1 MKNNKELLYKLCLIV
16 CSIIW
21 GSTFVVIKD
30 ATNTMSSGF
39 INASRFTIAAVILLA
54 VYFKKIKNINK
65 SELKHGII
73 MGAAL
78 FGGYSLQVL
87 GMEYGSTAGK
97 CAFLSATFCVMVPFL
112 SWGVFK
118 KVPDKYSVIAAILC
132 IIGVALVSIENGAH
146 ITVGDGIILISA
158 FFYAVNIMF
167 TSEFSTRENN
177 DTIVLAFLQIA
188 VVGILSWIVVL
199 IKGEMPQVYH
209 ARAVMGVVYLGIF
222 ATALCLLMQVIG
234 LKHINSTSASII
246 LSLESVFGVM
256 ISIAFYNEVV
266 TPKLMAGFV
275 VIFIGIIVCETK
287 LNFLK
292 QKISIKKSITGNY
305 KNNNNSKHLDT
316 NESAL

>member
-39 INASRFTIAAVILLA
+39 INASRFTIAAVILLV

-73 MGAAL
+73 MGVAL
-78 FGGYSLQVL
+78 FGGYYLQVL
-87 GMEYGSTAGK
+87 GMEYGSSAGK

-118 KVPDKYSVIAAILC
+118 RVPDKYSVIAAILC

-167 TSEFSTRENN
+167 TSEFSHNHTCIFTNSS
-177 DTIVLAFLQIA
+177 
-188 VVGILSWIVVL
+188 SWDFKL
-199 IKGEMPQVYH
+199 DSSTNK
-209 ARAVMGVVYLGIF
+209 RRN
-222 ATALCLLMQVIG
+222 ATSLPCKSSYGSYISRNICNSFMF
-234 LKHINSTSASII
+234 INASYR
-246 LSLESVFGVM
+246 FKTYKFD
-256 ISIAFYNEVV
+256 ISIN
-266 TPKLMAGFV
+266 
-275 VIFIGIIVCETK
+275 
-287 LNFLK
+287 NLK
-292 QKISIKKSITGNY
+292 S
-305 KNNNNSKHLDT
+305 
-316 NESAL
+316 

>member
-73 MGAAL
+73 MGVAL
-78 FGGYSLQVL
+78 FGGYYLQVL

-167 TSEFSTRENN
+167 TSEFSAIENN
-177 DTIVLAFLQIA
+177 DTIILAFLQIA
-188 VVGILSWIVVL
+188 VVGILSWI
-199 IKGEMPQVYH
+199 K
-209 ARAVMGVVYLGIF
+209 RRN
-222 ATALCLLMQVIG
+222 ATSLPCKSSYGSYISRNICNSFMF
-234 LKHINSTSASII
+234 INASYR
-246 LSLESVFGVM
+246 FKTYKFD
-256 ISIAFYNEVV
+256 ISIN
-266 TPKLMAGFV
+266 
-275 VIFIGIIVCETK
+275 
-287 LNFLK
+287 NLK
-292 QKISIKKSITGNY
+292 S
-305 KNNNNSKHLDT
+305 
-316 NESAL
+316 